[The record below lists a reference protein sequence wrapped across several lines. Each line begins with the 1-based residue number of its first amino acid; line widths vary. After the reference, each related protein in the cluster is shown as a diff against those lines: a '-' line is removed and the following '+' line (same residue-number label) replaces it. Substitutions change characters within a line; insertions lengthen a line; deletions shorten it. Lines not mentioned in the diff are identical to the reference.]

1 MREKANLG
9 KVNNQKVHSLP
20 YDRLYSLLE
29 YKLKLEGIELIKIK
43 ESYSS
48 QVSPFAPEV
57 SKKYATK
64 NKRKH
69 RGLYIDKMTLFN
81 ADSVGAFNIL
91 RLYEQ
96 KEKKGLITPIKGLS
110 SPYRIKVAV

>member
-1 MREKANLG
+1 M
-9 KVNNQKVHSLP
+9 
-20 YDRLYSLLE
+20 YSLLT
-29 YKLKLEGIELIKIK
+29 YKLRKEGIELIKIK

-64 NKRKH
+64 SKRKK
-69 RGLYIDKMTLFN
+69 RGLYIDKLTLFN

-96 KEKKGLITPIKGLS
+96 KYKKGINIPLKGLS
-110 SPYRIKVAV
+110 SPYKVYVTV